1 MSAFC
6 IIIPWAFSHW
16 NVLESLYQ
24 IDSPV
29 SGDCCYLPI
38 SGLSWFSR
46 ELDWS
51 AGRSVSIMPLLGGTM
66 YLVCTWYIVWQG
78 SSPLGGRMAREYAAG
93 RETPHVFSSHLQT
106 PQGKFATGNPFA
118 GGRRGG
124 VLGWHWCIDAQVFV
138 RTPVVFISLW
148 FDLGRESG
156 CGRKKRWCSLAE
168 TNISSPGSKYLKYLF
183 VHKQFVCKQYFL
195 TRVQRRELS
204 GASQINN
211 LDWR

>member
-1 MSAFC
+1 MSWNPC
-6 IIIPWAFSHW
+6 IKLTPQCQVIVVTCP
-16 NVLESLYQ
+16 SLGCP
-24 IDSPV
+24 DFHGSLTDRPGV
-29 SGDCCYLPI
+29 RR
-38 SGLSWFSR
+38 W
-46 ELDWS
+46 E
-51 AGRSVSIMPLLGGTM
+51 V
-66 YLVCTWYIVWQG
+66 VWQG

-156 CGRKKRWCSLAE
+156 CGRNKRWCSLSE